1 MRSRTA
7 RLTVGLVAWLAIGAA
22 AFFLVRSDKQITDLR
37 AAVRA
42 FDLHAREA
50 ADAVADLRVAE
61 QAYVAE
67 GQGVAFWMPKVAATS
82 ESISQAIASLR
93 QSADSTTAR
102 TALDE
107 AADAITEFR
116 AVDKRARD
124 YIKAGQQ
131 LMAGDVIFTEGGET
145 ASGAARQIERARLAE
160 HQLLDRSE
168 SMLQREQVLALA
180 VAAGLAAL
188 VVLALIPGAPAKS
201 AIDTAPSLEPSA
213 APAEL
218 AQPPTD
224 LSLRLDSI
232 ESHSTVHRVSPVLST
247 AALLCTD
254 FSRLR
259 DVSELQALLGRAADA
274 MDATGMVVWLG
285 SEAGADL
292 RPVLTHGY
300 GPQALAR
307 MPSVARSDDNAAAAA
322 YRTGTL
328 QLVHSRPGVTT
339 GAIVAPI
346 LAGGGC
352 VGALS
357 AEIRGGGEASESVQ
371 ALAAIVA
378 AQLST
383 VLAAAPPEAEQRAAG
398 GAGI

>member
-22 AFFLVRSDKQITDLR
+22 AFFFVRSDKQITDLR

-50 ADAVADLRVAE
+50 ADALADLRVAE

-107 AADAITEFR
+107 AAGAMTEFR

-168 SMLQREQVLALA
+168 SMLHREQVLALA

-188 VVLALIPGAPAKS
+188 VVLALIPGTPARS
-201 AIDTAPSLEPSA
+201 ASDTAPSLEPSA
-213 APAEL
+213 APAER

-232 ESHSTVHRVSPVLST
+232 ESHSTVHRVSPVLRT

-254 FSRLR
+254 FSRVR

-300 GPQALAR
+300 
-307 MPSVARSDDNAAAAA
+307 AAAGARAHAERRAIGRQCRRSRLPDRHAA
-322 YRTGTL
+322 TGPL
-328 QLVHSRPGVTT
+328 
-339 GAIVAPI
+339 APRRHDRRHRR
-346 LAGGGC
+346 ADSCGRR
-352 VGALS
+352 VRRRAL
-357 AEIRGGGEASESVQ
+357 RRN
-371 ALAAIVA
+371 
-378 AQLST
+378 
-383 VLAAAPPEAEQRAAG
+383 PRRR
-398 GAGI
+398 